1 MDVSSIIL
9 KLLAVMVL
17 VGINAYF
24 VATEFALVAVRRT
37 RIEQRLRGGDKRAKH
52 VAHALDHPDQFISAA
67 QLGITVASI
76 AIGYIAEDTIAALIL
91 PYVQRVSL
99 NLGHIPLLG
108 DPVITGHIIATLL
121 TIVIVTYLHVVV
133 GEQVPKMIAIQ
144 KAETVALWTTRP
156 TQVFGLVFRPLIR
169 IMSGSASAIIRLFG
183 MEPTGVHSIAHSPE
197 EIRLLVEQSQQE
209 GEIEAEQEQMIHGV
223 FEFPEIMAREVMT
236 PRPDIVALEVGASLA
251 EVVKLLIEEGHSRI
265 PVFEEDLD
273 NIVGILL
280 VKDLLP
286 YLVGAGG
293 LSQPERSVPEDARP
307 DLQAAAGGLSQT
319 ERSVPEDARPDLQAA
334 AGGLSQ
340 PERSVPEGAR
350 PDLQAASASEA
361 FVLREVLREPYFV
374 PDTKRISELL
384 AELRTRNVHLA
395 IILDEFGGTEGLVT
409 LEDLLEQIVGDIY
422 DEYDQPEPDF
432 TVTPEGDVLIDGGAS
447 IDEVNEK
454 FGMKLSSDDY
464 DTIGGYI
471 FGALGRVPQRGDAI
485 VVDGSGELRVEGTEE
500 RRITHVR
507 LVPSRRRKPR
517 SAEDGE
523 ETSENAS
530 EEEG

>member
-1 MDVSSIIL
+1 MESSSFIL
-9 KLLAVMVL
+9 KFLAVLVL

-37 RIEQRLRGGDKRAKH
+37 RIEQRLRGGDARAKH
-52 VAHALDHPDQFISAA
+52 VSSALDHPDDFISAA

-76 AIGYIAEDTIAALIL
+76 AIGYIAEDTIHALIL
-91 PYVQRVSL
+91 PYLQRIYL
-99 NLGHIPLLG
+99 EFGAIPLLG
-108 DPVITGHIIATLL
+108 NPVITGHIIATLL
-121 TIVIVTYLHVVV
+121 TLLIVTYLHVVL

-156 TQVFGLVFRPLIR
+156 TQIFGMVFRPLIR
-169 IMSGSASAIIRLFG
+169 LMSGSATAIMRIFG
-183 MEPTGVHSIAHSPE
+183 LEPTGVHSVAHSPD

-223 FEFPEIMAREVMT
+223 FEFPEIVAREVMT
-236 PRPDIVALEVGASLA
+236 PRADIIALDVNATLD
-251 EVVKLLIEEGHSRI
+251 EVVRLLIEEGHSRI
-265 PVFEEDLD
+265 PVFEDDLD
-273 NIVGILL
+273 NVVGILL

-286 YLVGAGG
+286 YLVGTAG
-293 LSQPERSVPEDARP
+293 
-307 DLQAAAGGLSQT
+307 
-319 ERSVPEDARPDLQAA
+319 
-334 AGGLSQ
+334 
-340 PERSVPEGAR
+340 
-350 PDLQAASASEA
+350 EA

-384 AELRTRNVHLA
+384 TELRTRNVHLA
-395 IILDEFGGTEGLVT
+395 IILDEFGGTEGLAT
-409 LEDLLEQIVGDIY
+409 LEDLLEEIVGEIY

-447 IDEVNEK
+447 IDEVNER
-454 FGMKLSSDDY
+454 FGMTLSSVDY

-471 FGALGRVPQRGDAI
+471 FGALGRVPQPGDSI
-485 VVDGSGELRVEGTEE
+485 FIDGSGELRVEGIEE

-517 SAEDGE
+517 AIGEAEGKQPADNLDE
-523 ETSENAS
+523 EPA
-530 EEEG
+530 